1 MEEPRVGVVYSMQP
15 EPPDDANTRWFEAGA
30 IRLGLEYRVVDPERL
45 AEAYA
50 GSAEDMA
57 ELAANSPDGG
67 FSDCGVS
74 IHVVG
79 TEDRHEYLRFDAFE
93 DDPHY
98 HYVRPT
104 RDYNHWVPFDAVA
117 GGDILDFTFRC
128 LRERLPAMLS
138 HAGGASIAE
147 RLDRERLAP
156 ALEEIER
163 IAYAT
168 REQQRA
174 AS

>member
-1 MEEPRVGVVYSMQP
+1 MEEVHVGVVYSMQP
-15 EPPDDANTRWFEAGA
+15 EPPDSAKTRWFEAGP
-30 IRLGLEYRVVDPERL
+30 IRLGLEYRVVDPARL

-50 GSAEDMA
+50 DSAEDLA
-57 ELAANSPDGG
+57 ELEANSPEGG
-67 FSDCGVS
+67 FSDRGVS

-79 TEDRHEYLRFDAFE
+79 AEDDHEYLRFDAFE

-104 RDYNHWVPFDAVA
+104 RDYNHWVPFDAIA

-128 LRERLPAMLS
+128 LRERLPDMLA
-138 HAGGASIAE
+138 HAGGEAIA
-147 RLDRERLAP
+147 RCLDPEQLAP
-156 ALEEIER
+156 ALDEIER

-168 REQQRA
+168 REEQRA